1 MSEDVWLAIIGIFPQ
16 LVVISVV
23 ATLGMRH
30 RAPINDRPYEFLD
43 LVKDAFDRVPT
54 RFAGVSR

>member
-1 MSEDVWLAIIGIFPQ
+1 MIEDVWLALIGMLPQ

-30 RAPINDRPYEFLD
+30 RAPINDRPYEFLN
-43 LVKDAFDRVPT
+43 LGKDASDRVPT